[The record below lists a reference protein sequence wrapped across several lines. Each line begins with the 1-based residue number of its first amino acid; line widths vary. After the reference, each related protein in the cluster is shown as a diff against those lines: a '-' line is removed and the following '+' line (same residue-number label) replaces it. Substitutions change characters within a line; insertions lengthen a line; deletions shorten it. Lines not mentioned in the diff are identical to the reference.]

1 MYTAGVGE
9 GGAGRGGG
17 RVYFLKGQNFFI
29 PPLDQNNNK
38 PVPTPTHPVLMRKVK
53 YGKYVKMVVSNR
65 KLKVTNVS
73 QILVF
78 QV

>member
-1 MYTAGVGE
+1 MYC
-9 GGAGRGGG
+9 RGGG
-17 RVYFLKGQNFFI
+17 GGRGVYFLKGQNFLDI
-29 PPLDQNNNK
+29 PPLDEKNNK
-38 PVPTPTHPVLMRKVK
+38 PVPTPTPPVLMRKVK